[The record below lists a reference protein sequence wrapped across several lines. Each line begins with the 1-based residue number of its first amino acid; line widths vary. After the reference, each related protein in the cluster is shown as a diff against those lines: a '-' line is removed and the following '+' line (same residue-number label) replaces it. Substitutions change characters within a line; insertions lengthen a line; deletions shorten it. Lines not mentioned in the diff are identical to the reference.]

1 MAERGGFEP
10 PVALLALRR
19 FSKPLL
25 STTQPPLRFYR
36 THLSG
41 LWSMSLHYTA
51 ALRSTIDYYHFVA
64 GPQPPYR
71 VESPSL
77 ILSIGFLLDSPTVFQ

>member
-1 MAERGGFEP
+1 
-10 PVALLALRR
+10 
-19 FSKPLL
+19 
-25 STTQPPLRFYR
+25 
-36 THLSG
+36 
-41 LWSMSLHYTA
+41 MSLHYTA